1 MEMTSCRTNVAIDAT
16 ASTEDAYVCCKFH
29 EKSMEILVI
38 LGDDTSAFRGEVLYK
53 NLERYANSLNVQLDE
68 YVSECKNIFS
78 GQRTDT
84 QFLLRKSEFIWKKKV
99 ILGKILITKEENYKD
114 LTQSFTLSL
123 VSSYSVMNQNFK
135 NLEKSS
141 KALSSYNEKLR
152 MQLEC
157 LTKIKND
164 MELDIYKK
172 TIALINKKKKI
183 NLIEKKLIK
192 EENYNQE
199 TESDSEE
206 INQRVNVKRN
216 LNSDE
221 EPVTNKKIKTEVSS
235 HWLRSDNNSCR
246 EIQVLSQ
253 ESELEMEL
261 KLEEDDSAIPSP
273 TSQNESEEI
282 IF

>member
-1 MEMTSCRTNVAIDAT
+1 MEMTSCRTNVAVDAT
-16 ASTEDAYVCCKFH
+16 ASMEDAYVCCKFH

-114 LTQSFTLSL
+114 LMQSFTLCL
-123 VSSYSVMNQNFK
+123 VNSYSVINQKFK
-135 NLEKSS
+135 NLEESS
-141 KALSSYNEKLR
+141 KALSINNEKLR

-172 TIALINKKKKI
+172 TIKF
-183 NLIEKKLIK
+183 
-192 EENYNQE
+192 
-199 TESDSEE
+199 
-206 INQRVNVKRN
+206 
-216 LNSDE
+216 
-221 EPVTNKKIKTEVSS
+221 KTEISS
-235 HWLRSDNNSCR
+235 HWLRSDNNSIR